1 MSLFTT
7 LWKKL
12 MNKLPE
18 TDCPTCLRIR
28 YESGKAILAF
38 ETAASRALGLKVGQQ
53 VEKTKIPPNAP
64 ICVELPEVTPADMI
78 TYRQRLG
85 LTQEQFAT
93 KFGVSMRDVRKW
105 ESGEEPVDFDKLNLG
120 AGAVYAT
127 R

>member
-1 MSLFTT
+1 MPFFSN
-7 LWKKL
+7 LWNKF

-28 YESGKAILAF
+28 SESGKAILAF
-38 ETAASRALGLKVGQQ
+38 ETAASKALGLKVGQEIKTHQ
-53 VEKTKIPPNAP
+53 VSPKTQVCWEPPAIKP
-64 ICVELPEVTPADMI
+64 GEMI
-78 TYRQRLG
+78 AYRERLG

-93 KFGVSMRDVRKW
+93 KFGASIRDVRSW